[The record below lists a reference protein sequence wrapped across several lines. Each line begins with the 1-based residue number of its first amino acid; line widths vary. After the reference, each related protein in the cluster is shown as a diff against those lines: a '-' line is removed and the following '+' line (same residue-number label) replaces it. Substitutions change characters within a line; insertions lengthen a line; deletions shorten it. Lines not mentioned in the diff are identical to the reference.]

1 MKRILSIILSITML
15 LSMATVAFADGVD
28 GPMQKAKIKVAISA
42 DFKPFEY
49 YDENGKLTGFDV
61 DLMNCIGEK
70 IGFDIEFVDMSFD
83 KLIPAVVNEE
93 VACAISAI
101 TVTEER
107 DSIIDYSREYLKT
120 YNITFD
126 ENGKRST
133 KYGEQ
138 YAIVFKEGLSG
149 SPYEDLTEPTMDE
162 TVYILIDEALREL
175 SNDRTV
181 TKLIEKYELNK
192 PLDESAINVEYSAI
206 IGGGDP
212 GAETVKKYTFE
223 ELTNISAENVV
234 QIAINYNEGE
244 RVPATTTES
253 IMIEKIVEDFKDVQF
268 WLDDS
273 AGGGAGG
280 WLYFIN
286 FYMKDGTYIQYGTRI
301 HIDKTT
307 YKACDYEDSLKKM
320 AYYHN
325 LIQNEDSEPKTSA
338 TSIPAS
344 EWAWADID
352 KAKALN
358 IINYGGNYN
367 FPGAITRED
376 FCELIYNYC
385 YNVAK
390 QVGIATGENP
400 FTDTTNSNI
409 IRLQKMGIVYGK
421 SETEFAPN
429 DLLTREE
436 AATILNRLIN
446 VVHPDLA
453 STELYFE
460 FADSEQ
466 ISDWSMS
473 AIQRI
478 CNMGIMKGVGNNN
491 FAPQD
496 NYTTE
501 QAIVTLVRVYANS
514 GVSKNVIGGA
524 DGATDIVVSSDAEYV
539 LKVIDKDGNII
550 LNNNDILS
558 CEVRWMPRPEDGP
571 SAGVVTGIALEL
583 KLTEKARAN
592 FKEATK
598 RISEDPNGE
607 CYVKV
612 LVDGIEI
619 ARPTVAGEIDSDEI
633 LVSGSNGEYETFKGY
648 ADKIN
653 AAIK

>member
-1 MKRILSIILSITML
+1 MMKRILSIILSITML

-49 YDENGKLTGFDV
+49 YDENGKLTGFDI
-61 DLMNCIGEK
+61 DLMNYIGEK

-133 KYGEQ
+133 KHGEQ
-138 YAIVFKEGLSG
+138 YAIVFREGLSG
-149 SPYEDLTEPTMDE
+149 SPYEDLAEPTMDE

-212 GAETVKKYTFE
+212 GAETVKKYSFE

-286 FYMKDGTYIQYGTRI
+286 FYMKDGTYIQYGTSL

-307 YKACDYEDSLKKM
+307 YKACDYEESLKTM
-320 AYYHN
+320 AYYHD

-338 TSIPAS
+338 TSIEAS

-390 QVGIATGENP
+390 QVGVATGANP
-400 FTDTTNSNI
+400 FTDTTNPYVTAAYEA
-409 IRLQKMGIVYGK
+409 GIVAGVGDGK
-421 SETEFAPN
+421 FNPKGN
-429 DLLTREE
+429 ITRQE
-436 AATILNRLIN
+436 AAVMLMRVAKSYEMEIDNETAKFKDDADIASWASDAVIWAKNSDIMQGDDAGNFNPLN
-446 VVHPDLA
+446 
-453 STELYFE
+453 
-460 FADSEQ
+460 
-466 ISDWSMS
+466 
-473 AIQRI
+473 
-478 CNMGIMKGVGNNN
+478 G
-491 FAPQD
+491 
-496 NYTTE
+496 YTWE
-501 QAIVTLVRVYANS
+501 QAVVTFVRL
-514 GVSKNVIGGA
+514 KNVI
-524 DGATDIVVSSDAEYV
+524 DQ
-539 LKVIDKDGNII
+539 
-550 LNNNDILS
+550 
-558 CEVRWMPRPEDGP
+558 R
-571 SAGVVTGIALEL
+571 
-583 KLTEKARAN
+583 
-592 FKEATK
+592 
-598 RISEDPNGE
+598 
-607 CYVKV
+607 
-612 LVDGIEI
+612 
-619 ARPTVAGEIDSDEI
+619 
-633 LVSGSNGEYETFKGY
+633 
-648 ADKIN
+648 
-653 AAIK
+653 

>member
-1 MKRILSIILSITML
+1 MMKRILSIILSITML
-15 LSMATVAFADGVD
+15 LSMATIAFADGVD

-49 YDENGKLTGFDV
+49 YDENGELTGFDV
-61 DLMNCIGEK
+61 DLMNYIGEK

-138 YAIVFKEGLSG
+138 YAIVFREGLSG
-149 SPYEDLTEPTMDE
+149 SPYEDLAEPTMDE
-162 TVYILIDEALREL
+162 TIYILIDEALREL

-192 PLDESAINVEYSAI
+192 PLDESIVNVEYSAI
-206 IGGGDP
+206 MGDGDP
-212 GAETVKKYTFE
+212 A
-223 ELTNISAENVV
+223 A
-234 QIAINYNEGE
+234 
-244 RVPATTTES
+244 
-253 IMIEKIVEDFKDVQF
+253 
-268 WLDDS
+268 
-273 AGGGAGG
+273 
-280 WLYFIN
+280 
-286 FYMKDGTYIQYGTRI
+286 
-301 HIDKTT
+301 KT
-307 YKACDYEDSLKKM
+307 
-320 AYYHN
+320 
-325 LIQNEDSEPKTSA
+325 EDSEPKTSA
-338 TSIPAS
+338 TSIEAS

-390 QVGIATGENP
+390 QVDIATGENP

-460 FADSEQ
+460 FADGEQ

-501 QAIVTLVRVYANS
+501 QAVVTLVRVYANS
-514 GVSKNVIGGA
+514 GVSKNVISEGILYRNEKMNVQFEIPMYWQGKYFVDESVEDYIILRHAAIAEKYEGA
-524 DGATDIVVSSDAEYV
+524 GAICTIYKEPDETVDETLNMLGNQTVVWQNQDYAYIVGRPTDVQHPIWTDSDDEDAILALEYEKMAEGITHIVSSFSLINDVDTPVIVNAEDMSYAQMRDLQRQV
-539 LKVIDKDGNII
+539 DNGHFPWRIDYEQVVMSF
-550 LNNNDILS
+550 LS
-558 CEVRWMPRPEDGP
+558 GK
-571 SAGVVTGIALEL
+571 GIDVEGG
-583 KLTEKARAN
+583 E
-592 FKEATK
+592 
-598 RISEDPNGE
+598 ISELAGGGSSGGISLTYSVQEKD
-607 CYVKV
+607 YVIE
-612 LVDGIEI
+612 LFQPIDTREHGIWI
-619 ARPTVAGEIDSDEI
+619 VR
-633 LVSGSNGEYETFKGY
+633 TFEER
-648 ADKIN
+648 
-653 AAIK
+653 

>member
-1 MKRILSIILSITML
+1 MMKRILSIILSITML
-15 LSMATVAFADGVD
+15 LSMATIAFADGVD

-49 YDENGKLTGFDV
+49 YDENGELTGFDV
-61 DLMNCIGEK
+61 DLMNYIGEK

-138 YAIVFKEGLSG
+138 YAIVFREGLSG
-149 SPYEDLTEPTMDE
+149 SPYEDLAEPTMDE
-162 TVYILIDEALREL
+162 TIYILIDEALREL

-192 PLDESAINVEYSAI
+192 PLDESIVNVEYSAI
-206 IGGGDP
+206 MGDGDP
-212 GAETVKKYTFE
+212 A
-223 ELTNISAENVV
+223 A
-234 QIAINYNEGE
+234 
-244 RVPATTTES
+244 
-253 IMIEKIVEDFKDVQF
+253 
-268 WLDDS
+268 
-273 AGGGAGG
+273 
-280 WLYFIN
+280 
-286 FYMKDGTYIQYGTRI
+286 
-301 HIDKTT
+301 KT
-307 YKACDYEDSLKKM
+307 
-320 AYYHN
+320 
-325 LIQNEDSEPKTSA
+325 EDSEPKTSA
-338 TSIPAS
+338 TSIEAS

-390 QVGIATGENP
+390 QVGVATGANP

-466 ISDWSMS
+466 ISNWSMS

-524 DGATDIVVSSDAEYV
+524 DGPTEIVVVETV
-539 LKVIDKDGNII
+539 TIKNISTGEEKTLSADDSKAI
-550 LNNNDILS
+550 LDILKES
-558 CEVRWMPRPEDGP
+558 NDWTEGTADCLNDCEIKIGDRTIMYHSDCGTFNDSKNEKSISLG
-571 SAGVVTGIALEL
+571 
-583 KLTEKARAN
+583 EKAKPYINSIIGKYIR
-592 FKEATK
+592 
-598 RISEDPNGE
+598 
-607 CYVKV
+607 
-612 LVDGIEI
+612 L
-619 ARPTVAGEIDSDEI
+619 
-633 LVSGSNGEYETFKGY
+633 GY
-648 ADKIN
+648 DITAE
-653 AAIK
+653 

>member
-1 MKRILSIILSITML
+1 MMKRILSIILSITML

-61 DLMNCIGEK
+61 DLMNYIGEK

-107 DSIIDYSREYLKT
+107 DSVIDYSREYLKT

-126 ENGKRST
+126 ENGKHST

-138 YAIVFKEGLSG
+138 YAIVFREGLSG
-149 SPYEDLTEPTMDE
+149 SPYEDLTEPTIDE
-162 TVYILIDEALREL
+162 TIYILIDEALREL

-181 TKLIEKYELNK
+181 MKLIEKYELNK
-192 PLDESAINVEYSAI
+192 PLDESTVNVEYSAI
-206 IGGGDP
+206 MGDGDP

-234 QIAINYNEGE
+234 EIAINYNEGE
-244 RVPATTTES
+244 RIPVTTTES

-286 FYMKDGTYIQYGTRI
+286 FYMKDGTYIQYGTGI

-367 FPGAITRED
+367 FPDAITRED

-453 STELYFE
+453 RTELYFE

-524 DGATDIVVSSDAEYV
+524 DGPTEIVVVETV
-539 LKVIDKDGNII
+539 TIKNISTGEEKTLSADDSKAI
-550 LNNNDILS
+550 LDILKES
-558 CEVRWMPRPEDGP
+558 NDWTEGTVDCLNDCEIKIGDRTIMYHSDCGTFNDSKNEKSISLD
-571 SAGVVTGIALEL
+571 
-583 KLTEKARAN
+583 EKAKPYINSIIGKYIR
-592 FKEATK
+592 
-598 RISEDPNGE
+598 
-607 CYVKV
+607 
-612 LVDGIEI
+612 L
-619 ARPTVAGEIDSDEI
+619 
-633 LVSGSNGEYETFKGY
+633 GY
-648 ADKIN
+648 DITAE
-653 AAIK
+653 

>member
-1 MKRILSIILSITML
+1 MMKRILSIILSITML
-15 LSMATVAFADGVD
+15 LSMATIAFADGVD

-49 YDENGKLTGFDV
+49 YDENGELTGFDV
-61 DLMNCIGEK
+61 DLMNYIGEK

-138 YAIVFKEGLSG
+138 YAIVFREGLSG
-149 SPYEDLTEPTMDE
+149 SPYEDLAEPTMDE
-162 TVYILIDEALREL
+162 TIYILIDEALREL

-192 PLDESAINVEYSAI
+192 PLDESIVNVEYSAI
-206 IGGGDP
+206 MGDGDP
-212 GAETVKKYTFE
+212 A
-223 ELTNISAENVV
+223 A
-234 QIAINYNEGE
+234 
-244 RVPATTTES
+244 
-253 IMIEKIVEDFKDVQF
+253 
-268 WLDDS
+268 
-273 AGGGAGG
+273 
-280 WLYFIN
+280 
-286 FYMKDGTYIQYGTRI
+286 
-301 HIDKTT
+301 KT
-307 YKACDYEDSLKKM
+307 
-320 AYYHN
+320 
-325 LIQNEDSEPKTSA
+325 EDSEPKTSA
-338 TSIPAS
+338 TSIEAS

-390 QVGIATGENP
+390 QVGVATGANP

-501 QAIVTLVRVYANS
+501 QAVVTLVRVYANS
-514 GVSKNVIGGA
+514 GVSKNVISEGILYRNEKMNVQFEIPMYWQGKYFVDESVEDYIILRHAAIAEKYEGA
-524 DGATDIVVSSDAEYV
+524 GAICTIYKEPDETVDETLNMLGNQTVVWQNQDYAYIVGRPTDVQHPIWTDSDDEDAILALEYEKMAEGITHIVSSFSLINDVDTPVIVNAEDMSYAQMRDLQRQV
-539 LKVIDKDGNII
+539 DNGHFPWRIDYEQVVMSF
-550 LNNNDILS
+550 LS
-558 CEVRWMPRPEDGP
+558 GK
-571 SAGVVTGIALEL
+571 GIDVEGG
-583 KLTEKARAN
+583 E
-592 FKEATK
+592 
-598 RISEDPNGE
+598 ISELAGGGSSGGISLTYSVQEKD
-607 CYVKV
+607 YVIE
-612 LVDGIEI
+612 LFQPIDTREHGIWI
-619 ARPTVAGEIDSDEI
+619 VR
-633 LVSGSNGEYETFKGY
+633 TFEER
-648 ADKIN
+648 
-653 AAIK
+653 

>member
-1 MKRILSIILSITML
+1 ML

-162 TVYILIDEALREL
+162 TIYILIDEALREL

-181 TKLIEKYELNK
+181 MKLIEKYEFNK
-192 PLDESAINVEYSAI
+192 PLDESTVNVEYSAI
-206 IGGGDP
+206 MGDGDP

-234 QIAINYNEGE
+234 EIAINYNEGE
-244 RVPATTTES
+244 RIPVTTTES

-390 QVGIATGENP
+390 QVDIATGENP

-619 ARPTVAGEIDSDEI
+619 ARPTVAGEIDTDEI
-633 LVSGSNGEYETFKGY
+633 LVSGSNGEYETFNGY

>member
-1 MKRILSIILSITML
+1 MMKRILSIILSITML
-15 LSMATVAFADGVD
+15 LSMATIAFADGVD

-49 YDENGKLTGFDV
+49 YDENGELTGFDV
-61 DLMNCIGEK
+61 DLMNYIGEK

-138 YAIVFKEGLSG
+138 YAIVFREGLSG
-149 SPYEDLTEPTMDE
+149 SPYEDLAEPTMDE
-162 TVYILIDEALREL
+162 TIYILIDEALREL

-192 PLDESAINVEYSAI
+192 PLDESIVNVEYSAI
-206 IGGGDP
+206 MGDGDP
-212 GAETVKKYTFE
+212 A
-223 ELTNISAENVV
+223 A
-234 QIAINYNEGE
+234 
-244 RVPATTTES
+244 
-253 IMIEKIVEDFKDVQF
+253 
-268 WLDDS
+268 
-273 AGGGAGG
+273 
-280 WLYFIN
+280 
-286 FYMKDGTYIQYGTRI
+286 
-301 HIDKTT
+301 KT
-307 YKACDYEDSLKKM
+307 
-320 AYYHN
+320 
-325 LIQNEDSEPKTSA
+325 EDSEPKTSA
-338 TSIPAS
+338 TSIEAS

-390 QVGIATGENP
+390 QVGVATGANP

-460 FADSEQ
+460 FADGEQ

-501 QAIVTLVRVYANS
+501 QAVVTLVRVYANS
-514 GVSKNVIGGA
+514 GVSKNVISEGILYRNEKMNVQFEIPMYWQGKYFVDESVEDYIILRHAAIAEKYEGA
-524 DGATDIVVSSDAEYV
+524 GAICTIYKEPDETVDETLNMLGNQTVVWQNQDYAYIVGRPTDVQHPIWTDSDDEDAILALEYEKMAEGITHIVSSFSLINDVDTPVIVNAEDMSYAQMRDLQRQV
-539 LKVIDKDGNII
+539 DNGHFPWRIDYEQVVMSF
-550 LNNNDILS
+550 LS
-558 CEVRWMPRPEDGP
+558 GK
-571 SAGVVTGIALEL
+571 GIDVEGG
-583 KLTEKARAN
+583 E
-592 FKEATK
+592 
-598 RISEDPNGE
+598 ISELAGGGSSGGISLTYSVQEKD
-607 CYVKV
+607 YVIE
-612 LVDGIEI
+612 LFQPIDTREHGIWI
-619 ARPTVAGEIDSDEI
+619 VR
-633 LVSGSNGEYETFKGY
+633 TFEER
-648 ADKIN
+648 
-653 AAIK
+653 

>member
-1 MKRILSIILSITML
+1 MMKRILSIILSITML
-15 LSMATVAFADGVD
+15 LSMATIAFADGVD

-49 YDENGKLTGFDV
+49 YDENGELTGFDI
-61 DLMNCIGEK
+61 DLMNYIGEK

-138 YAIVFKEGLSG
+138 YAIVFREGLSG
-149 SPYEDLTEPTMDE
+149 SPYEDLAEPTMDE
-162 TVYILIDEALREL
+162 TIYILIDEALREL

-192 PLDESAINVEYSAI
+192 PLDESIVNVEYSAI
-206 IGGGDP
+206 MGDGDP
-212 GAETVKKYTFE
+212 A
-223 ELTNISAENVV
+223 A
-234 QIAINYNEGE
+234 
-244 RVPATTTES
+244 
-253 IMIEKIVEDFKDVQF
+253 
-268 WLDDS
+268 
-273 AGGGAGG
+273 
-280 WLYFIN
+280 
-286 FYMKDGTYIQYGTRI
+286 
-301 HIDKTT
+301 KT
-307 YKACDYEDSLKKM
+307 
-320 AYYHN
+320 
-325 LIQNEDSEPKTSA
+325 EDSEPKTSA
-338 TSIPAS
+338 TSIEAS

-390 QVGIATGENP
+390 QVGVATGANP

-460 FADSEQ
+460 FADGEQ

-501 QAIVTLVRVYANS
+501 QAVVTLVRVYANS
-514 GVSKNVIGGA
+514 GVSKNVISEGILYRNEKMNVQFEIPMYWQGKYFVDESVEDYIILRHAAIAEKYEGA
-524 DGATDIVVSSDAEYV
+524 GAICTIYKEPDETVDETLNMLGNQTVVWQNQDYAYIVGRPTDVQHPIWTDSDDEDAILALEYEKMAEGITHIVSSFNLINDVDTPVIVNAEDMSYAQMRDLQRQV
-539 LKVIDKDGNII
+539 DNGHFPWRIDYEQVVMSF
-550 LNNNDILS
+550 LS
-558 CEVRWMPRPEDGP
+558 GK
-571 SAGVVTGIALEL
+571 GIDVEGG
-583 KLTEKARAN
+583 E
-592 FKEATK
+592 
-598 RISEDPNGE
+598 ISELAGGGSSGGISLTYSVQEKD
-607 CYVKV
+607 YVIE
-612 LVDGIEI
+612 LFQPIDTREHGIWI
-619 ARPTVAGEIDSDEI
+619 VR
-633 LVSGSNGEYETFKGY
+633 TFEER
-648 ADKIN
+648 
-653 AAIK
+653 

>member
-1 MKRILSIILSITML
+1 MMKRILSIILSITML

-49 YDENGKLTGFDV
+49 YDENGKLTGFDI
-61 DLMNCIGEK
+61 DLMNYIGEK

-83 KLIPAVVNEE
+83 KLIPAVVHEE

-138 YAIVFKEGLSG
+138 YAIVFREGLSG
-149 SPYEDLTEPTMDE
+149 SPYEDLAEPTMDE

-181 TKLIEKYELNK
+181 MKLIEKYELNK

-223 ELTNISAENVV
+223 ELTNIYAENVV
-234 QIAINYNEGE
+234 EIAINYNEGE
-244 RVPATTTES
+244 RIPVTTTES

-320 AYYHN
+320 VYYHN

-344 EWAWADID
+344 EWAISDIE

-358 IINYGGNYN
+358 LINYGGNYN
-367 FPGAITRED
+367 FPGAITREK
-376 FCELIYNYC
+376 FCELAYNYIAEFGKDLEVS
-385 YNVAK
+385 NNHKFKDTDNEKIEALNSL
-390 QVGIATGENP
+390 GI
-400 FTDTTNSNI
+400 I
-409 IRLQKMGIVYGK
+409 YGK

-466 ISDWSMS
+466 ISNWSMS

-524 DGATDIVVSSDAEYV
+524 DGPTEIVVVETV
-539 LKVIDKDGNII
+539 TIKNISTGEEKTLSADDSKAI
-550 LNNNDILS
+550 LDILKES
-558 CEVRWMPRPEDGP
+558 NDWTEGTADCLNDCEIKIGDRTIMYHSDCGTFNDSKNEKSISLD
-571 SAGVVTGIALEL
+571 
-583 KLTEKARAN
+583 EKAKPYINSIIGKYIR
-592 FKEATK
+592 
-598 RISEDPNGE
+598 
-607 CYVKV
+607 
-612 LVDGIEI
+612 L
-619 ARPTVAGEIDSDEI
+619 
-633 LVSGSNGEYETFKGY
+633 GY
-648 ADKIN
+648 DITAE
-653 AAIK
+653 

>member
-1 MKRILSIILSITML
+1 MMKRILSIILSITML
-15 LSMATVAFADGVD
+15 LSMATIAFADGVD

-49 YDENGKLTGFDV
+49 YDENGELTGFDV
-61 DLMNCIGEK
+61 DLMNYIGEK

-138 YAIVFKEGLSG
+138 YAIVFREGLSG
-149 SPYEDLTEPTMDE
+149 SPYEDLAEPTMDE
-162 TVYILIDEALREL
+162 TIYILIDEALREL

-192 PLDESAINVEYSAI
+192 PLDESIVNVEYSAI
-206 IGGGDP
+206 MGDGDP
-212 GAETVKKYTFE
+212 A
-223 ELTNISAENVV
+223 A
-234 QIAINYNEGE
+234 
-244 RVPATTTES
+244 
-253 IMIEKIVEDFKDVQF
+253 
-268 WLDDS
+268 
-273 AGGGAGG
+273 
-280 WLYFIN
+280 
-286 FYMKDGTYIQYGTRI
+286 
-301 HIDKTT
+301 KT
-307 YKACDYEDSLKKM
+307 
-320 AYYHN
+320 
-325 LIQNEDSEPKTSA
+325 EDSEPKTSA
-338 TSIPAS
+338 TSIEAS

-390 QVGIATGENP
+390 QVGVATGANP

-460 FADSEQ
+460 FADGEQ

-501 QAIVTLVRVYANS
+501 QAVVTLVRVYANS
-514 GVSKNVIGGA
+514 GVSKNVISEGILYRNEKMNVQFEIPMYWQGKYFVDESVEDYIILRHAAIAEKYEGA
-524 DGATDIVVSSDAEYV
+524 GAICTIYKEPDETVDETLNMLGNQTVVWQNQDYAYIVGRPTDVQHPIWTDSDDEDAILALEYEKMAEGITHIVSSFNLINDVDTPVIVNAEDMSYAQMRDLQRQV
-539 LKVIDKDGNII
+539 DNGHFPWRIDYEQVVMSF
-550 LNNNDILS
+550 LS
-558 CEVRWMPRPEDGP
+558 GK
-571 SAGVVTGIALEL
+571 GIDVEGG
-583 KLTEKARAN
+583 E
-592 FKEATK
+592 
-598 RISEDPNGE
+598 ISELAGGGSSGGISLTYSVQEKD
-607 CYVKV
+607 YVIE
-612 LVDGIEI
+612 LFQPIDTREHGIWI
-619 ARPTVAGEIDSDEI
+619 VR
-633 LVSGSNGEYETFKGY
+633 TFEER
-648 ADKIN
+648 
-653 AAIK
+653 